1 MYIYYIYNYVYIYV
15 CINGKSG
22 KCGKSHIYRP
32 MAKIFGPSSIAR
44 AKARIHLGQ
53 MFLQG
58 FANEFGGRP
67 FLEAIGPCAA
77 CSDVNH
83 SSLLKYG
90 SKTWWSPHIFLD
102 PCNPPWIPASCWSN
116 RQFLLQICIY
126 CLKNWTS
133 NSCSLKS
140 VHEQTIPGHA
150 STLLLHCQ
158 VARYDLDA
166 CDFCRINGRVLS
178 NESSGDA
185 SPGQKPIGWWENHK
199 SKTTTNTE
207 RVPSGKL
214 T

>member
-1 MYIYYIYNYVYIYV
+1 
-15 CINGKSG
+15 
-22 KCGKSHIYRP
+22 
-32 MAKIFGPSSIAR
+32 
-44 AKARIHLGQ
+44 

-133 NSCSLKS
+133 NSCSLKKCS
-140 VHEQTIPGHA
+140 WTNNSRTCINFTTSLP
-150 STLLLHCQ
+150 SCKIWSWCMWLLQ
-158 VARYDLDA
+158 NQRQGAQQ
-166 CDFCRINGRVLS
+166 RILRWCFTGTETHWVMR
-178 NESSGDA
+178 
-185 SPGQKPIGWWENHK
+185 NHK